1 MNINK
6 IPARNFWL
14 ALGVQLLLLAS
25 VPAKAIY
32 TLNSGTTV
40 FLQTTPVDP
49 VDLLRG
55 YYQTLGYE
63 VSTVQTLA
71 KLPGGEPKRN
81 LPNGQEIFVTL
92 ALPPAGQQQAAQPIA
107 VSLKYPSSLPANAVV
122 LRGIIDHS
130 QVKYDLEQFYMPEQQ
145 QAKVNQ
151 DIDSFSKT
159 LRERARQSKSLLME
173 IKIGQDGRA
182 VPVAIWVG
190 DKSYRF

>member
-1 MNINK
+1 MDIKK

-32 TLNSGTTV
+32 TLHHGTTV
-40 FLQTTPVDP
+40 FLQTAPVDP

-63 VSTVQTLA
+63 ISSLNTLA
-71 KLPGGEPKRN
+71 KLPGSELKRS
-81 LPNGQEIFVTL
+81 LPNGQEVFVTL
-92 ALPPAGQQQAAQPIA
+92 ALPTGGKAQAAQPITA
-107 VSLKYPSSLPANAVV
+107 SLKYPSSLLANTVV
-122 LRGIIDHS
+122 LRGIVDRA

-151 DIDSFSKT
+151 DID
-159 LRERARQSKSLLME
+159 RARQAKSLLME
-173 IKIGQDGRA
+173 TKIDQGGRA
-182 VPVAIWVG
+182 IPVAIWVG